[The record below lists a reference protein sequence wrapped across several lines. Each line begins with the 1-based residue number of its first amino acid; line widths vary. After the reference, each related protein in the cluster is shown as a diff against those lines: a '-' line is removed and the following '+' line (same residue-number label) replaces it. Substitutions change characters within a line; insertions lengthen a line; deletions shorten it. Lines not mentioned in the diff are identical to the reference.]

1 MWSNKHIGKKEMN
14 LKYGQTR
21 ATTRAESGAIDQGL
35 RSYMLKIYNYMAT
48 GILVTGFVALFLFK
62 YSVVTNEAGSI
73 TGLTNLGNAIYNSP
87 LMWVIAFAPL
97 GIVLWMSFGL
107 AKMSASKAQTLF
119 WVFAG
124 LMGASLSSIFMVYV
138 GASIARVFFITAAT
152 FATMS
157 IYGYTTKTD
166 LTKLGSFLMMGLIGI
181 IIASIVN
188 IFLKSTQ
195 LEFIVS
201 LLGVIIFVGLTA
213 YDTQKIK
220 DMYFDGGDSEV
231 MAKKSIMGALT
242 LYLDFINL
250 FVMLLRFFGQR
261 RD

>member
-1 MWSNKHIGKKEMN
+1 MN

-21 ATTRAESGAIDQGL
+21 ATTRVDSGALGKGL
-35 RSYMLKIYNYMAT
+35 RNYMLKIYNYMES
-48 GILVTGFVALFLFK
+48 GVLVTGLVALFLFK

-73 TGLTNLGNAIYNSP
+73 TGLTSLGNAIYSSAS
-87 LMWVIAFAPL
+87 MGVIAFAPL
-97 GIVLWMSFGL
+97 GIVMWMSFGL

-119 WVFAG
+119 WVFAA

-138 GASIARVFFITAAT
+138 EASIARVFFITAGT
-152 FATMS
+152 FAAMS
-157 IYGYTTKTD
+157 LYGYTTKTD
-166 LTKLGSFLMMGLIGI
+166 LSKLGSFLMMGLIGI

-188 IFLKSTQ
+188 IFLKSSQ
-195 LEFIVS
+195 MEFIIS
-201 LLGVIIFVGLTA
+201 ILGVLIFVGLTA

-220 DMYFDGGDSEV
+220 DMYYDGGNTEV

-250 FVMLLRFFGQR
+250 FIMLLRICGQR
-261 RD
+261 R

>member
-1 MWSNKHIGKKEMN
+1 
-14 LKYGQTR
+14 
-21 ATTRAESGAIDQGL
+21 
-35 RSYMLKIYNYMAT
+35 
-48 GILVTGFVALFLFK
+48 
-62 YSVVTNEAGSI
+62 
-73 TGLTNLGNAIYNSP
+73 
-87 LMWVIAFAPL
+87 MWVIAFAPL

-107 AKMSASKAQTLF
+107 TKMSASKAQTLF

-220 DMYFDGGDSEV
+220 DMYFDGGDSET

>member
-1 MWSNKHIGKKEMN
+1 MN

-21 ATTRAESGAIDQGL
+21 ATTRADSGAIDQGL

-48 GILVTGFVALFLFK
+48 GILVTGFVALLLFK
-62 YSVVTNEAGSI
+62 FSVTTNEVGTI
-73 TGLTNLGNAIYNSP
+73 TGLTPLGNAIYHSA
-87 LMWVIAFAPL
+87 LMWVIALAPL
-97 GIVLWMSFGL
+97 GIVMWMSFGL

-119 WVFAG
+119 WVFAA

-138 GASIARVFFITAAT
+138 GTSIARVFFITAGT
-152 FATMS
+152 FAAMS
-157 IYGYTTKTD
+157 LYGYTTKSD

-181 IIASIVN
+181 VIASIVN
-188 IFLKSTQ
+188 IFLKSSQ
-195 LEFIVS
+195 LDFIVS
-201 LLGVIIFVGLTA
+201 ILGVIIFVGLTA

-250 FVMLLRFFGQR
+250 FVMLLRIFGDR
-261 RD
+261 RE

>member
-1 MWSNKHIGKKEMN
+1 
-14 LKYGQTR
+14 
-21 ATTRAESGAIDQGL
+21 
-35 RSYMLKIYNYMAT
+35 
-48 GILVTGFVALFLFK
+48 
-62 YSVVTNEAGSI
+62 
-73 TGLTNLGNAIYNSP
+73 
-87 LMWVIAFAPL
+87 MWVIAFAPL

-157 IYGYTTKTD
+157 LYGYTTKSD
-166 LTKLGSFLMMGLIGI
+166 LTKLGSFLMMG
-181 IIASIVN
+181 
-188 IFLKSTQ
+188 
-195 LEFIVS
+195 

-220 DMYFDGGDSEV
+220 DMYFDGGDSET

>member
-1 MWSNKHIGKKEMN
+1 MN

-62 YSVVTNEAGSI
+62 YSVVTNDAGSI
-73 TGLTNLGNAIYNSP
+73 TGLTNLGNAIYNSA

-124 LMGASLSSIFMVYV
+124 LMGASLSSIFMVYTGV
-138 GASIARVFFITAAT
+138 SISRVFFITAAT

-157 IYGYTTKTD
+157 LYGYTTKSD

-220 DMYFDGGDSEV
+220 EMYFDGGDSET

-250 FVMLLRFFGQR
+250 FVMLLRFFGDKR
-261 RD
+261 E

>member
-1 MWSNKHIGKKEMN
+1 MN

-21 ATTRAESGAIDQGL
+21 TTTRAESGAIDQGL

-62 YSVVTNEAGSI
+62 FSVNEDGTLAP
-73 TGLTNLGNAIYNSP
+73 LGNAIYHSP

-157 IYGYTTKTD
+157 LYG
-166 LTKLGSFLMMGLIGI
+166 
-181 IIASIVN
+181 
-188 IFLKSTQ
+188 
-195 LEFIVS
+195 
-201 LLGVIIFVGLTA
+201 
-213 YDTQKIK
+213 
-220 DMYFDGGDSEV
+220 
-231 MAKKSIMGALT
+231 
-242 LYLDFINL
+242 
-250 FVMLLRFFGQR
+250 
-261 RD
+261 

>member
-1 MWSNKHIGKKEMN
+1 MN

-21 ATTRAESGAIDQGL
+21 ATTRADSGAIDQGL
-35 RSYMLKIYNYMAT
+35 RSYMLKVYNYMAT
-48 GILVTGFVALFLFK
+48 GILVTGFVALLLFK
-62 YSVVTNEAGSI
+62 FSVTTNEVGTI
-73 TGLTNLGNAIYNSP
+73 NGLTPLGNAIYHSA
-87 LMWVIAFAPL
+87 LMWVIALAPL
-97 GIVLWMSFGL
+97 GIVMWMSFGL

-119 WVFAG
+119 WVFAA

-138 GASIARVFFITAAT
+138 GTSIARVFFITAGT
-152 FATMS
+152 FAAMS
-157 IYGYTTKTD
+157 LYGYTTKSD

-181 IIASIVN
+181 VIASIVN
-188 IFLKSTQ
+188 IFLKSSQ
-195 LEFIVS
+195 LDFIVS
-201 LLGVIIFVGLTA
+201 ILGVIIFVGLTA

-250 FVMLLRFFGQR
+250 FVMLLRIFGDR

>member
-1 MWSNKHIGKKEMN
+1 MN

-21 ATTRAESGAIDQGL
+21 ATTRADSGAIDQGL
-35 RSYMLKIYNYMAT
+35 RSYMLKVYNYMAT
-48 GILVTGFVALFLFK
+48 GILVTGFVALLLFK
-62 YSVVTNEAGSI
+62 FSVTTNEVGTI
-73 TGLTNLGNAIYNSP
+73 NGLTPLGNAIYHSA
-87 LMWVIAFAPL
+87 LMWVIALAPL
-97 GIVLWMSFGL
+97 GIVMWMSFGL

-119 WVFAG
+119 WVFAA

-138 GASIARVFFITAAT
+138 GTSIARVFFITAGT
-152 FATMS
+152 FAAMS
-157 IYGYTTKTD
+157 LYGYTTKSD

-181 IIASIVN
+181 VIASIVN
-188 IFLKSTQ
+188 IFLKSSQ
-195 LEFIVS
+195 LDFIVS
-201 LLGVIIFVGLTA
+201 ILGVIIFVGLTA

-250 FVMLLRFFGQR
+250 FVMLSLIHI
-261 RD
+261 

>member
-1 MWSNKHIGKKEMN
+1 
-14 LKYGQTR
+14 
-21 ATTRAESGAIDQGL
+21 
-35 RSYMLKIYNYMAT
+35 
-48 GILVTGFVALFLFK
+48 
-62 YSVVTNEAGSI
+62 
-73 TGLTNLGNAIYNSP
+73 

-97 GIVLWMSFGL
+97 GIVMWMSFGL

-119 WVFAG
+119 WVFAA

-138 GASIARVFFITAAT
+138 GASIARVFFITAGT
-152 FATMS
+152 FAAMS
-157 IYGYTTKTD
+157 LYGYTTKSD
-166 LTKLGSFLMMGLIGI
+166 LSKLGSFLMMGLIGI

-188 IFLKSTQ
+188 IFIKSTQ
-195 LEFIVS
+195 MEFIIS
-201 LLGVIIFVGLTA
+201 ILGVLIFVGLTA

-220 DMYFDGGDSEV
+220 DMYYDGGDSEV

-250 FVMLLRFFGQR
+250 FIMLLRVFGQR

>member
-1 MWSNKHIGKKEMN
+1 MN

-21 ATTRAESGAIDQGL
+21 TTTRAESGAIDQGL
-35 RSYMLKIYNYMAT
+35 RSYMLKIYNYMAS
-48 GILVTGFVALFLFK
+48 GVLVTGFVALLLFK
-62 YSVVTNEAGSI
+62 FSVDE
-73 TGLTNLGNAIYNSP
+73 TGAYTQIGNAVYKSA

-97 GIVLWMSFGL
+97 GIVMWMSFGL
-107 AKMSASKAQTLF
+107 AKMSSSKAQTLF

-124 LMGASLSSIFMVYV
+124 LMGASLSSIFIAYTGV
-138 GASIARVFFITAAT
+138 SIARVFFITAGT
-152 FATMS
+152 FAAMS
-157 IYGYTTKTD
+157 LYGYTTKSD
-166 LTKLGSFLMMGLIGI
+166 LSKLGSFLMMGLIGI

-188 IFLKSTQ
+188 IFLKSSQ
-195 LEFIVS
+195 MEFIIS
-201 LLGVIIFVGLTA
+201 ILGVLIFVGLTA

>member
-48 GILVTGFVALFLFK
+48 GILLTGFVALFLFK

-107 AKMSASKAQTLF
+107 TKMSASKAQTLF

-220 DMYFDGGDSEV
+220 DMYFDGGDSET

>member
-1 MWSNKHIGKKEMN
+1 MN

-21 ATTRAESGAIDQGL
+21 ATTRVESGAIDQGL
-35 RSYMLKIYNYMAT
+35 RSYMLKIYNYMAS
-48 GILVTGFVALFLFK
+48 GVLVTGFVALFLFK

-73 TGLTNLGNAIYNSP
+73 TGLTSLGNAIYNSA
-87 LMWVIAFAPL
+87 LMWVIAL
-97 GIVLWMSFGL
+97 VMWMSFGL

-119 WVFAG
+119 WVFAA

-138 GASIARVFFITAAT
+138 GASIARVFFITAGT
-152 FATMS
+152 FAAMS
-157 IYGYTTKTD
+157 LYGYTTKSD
-166 LTKLGSFLMMGLIGI
+166 LSKLGSFLMMGLIGI

-188 IFLKSTQ
+188 IFLKSSQ
-195 LEFIVS
+195 MEFIIS
-201 LLGVIIFVGLTA
+201 ILGVLIFVGLTA

-220 DMYFDGGDSEV
+220 DMYYDGGDSEV

-250 FVMLLRFFGQR
+250 FIMLLRVFGQR